1 MWIELLLRALV
12 GGTIV
17 SAFALVGDVLQ
28 PKSFAGLFGAAPSV
42 AIASLA
48 LTFHS
53 RGTQYAA
60 TEAQWMIAGAVAFAA
75 YACVVCR
82 LLLHG
87 RCSVGGVAMIAL
99 IAWFAV
105 AFGLWGIVHGANLG

>member
-1 MWIELLLRALV
+1 MLRALV

-17 SAFALVGDVLQ
+17 SAFALLGDALK

-48 LTFHS
+48 LTLHA

-60 TEAQWMIAGAVAFAA
+60 IEAHWMIGGAIAFAA
-75 YACVVCR
+75 YAWLVCR
-82 LLLHG
+82 LLLQG
-87 RCSVGGVAMIAL
+87 RHSVGGVATTAL

-105 AFGLWGIVHGANLG
+105 AFGAWGIVHLANLG